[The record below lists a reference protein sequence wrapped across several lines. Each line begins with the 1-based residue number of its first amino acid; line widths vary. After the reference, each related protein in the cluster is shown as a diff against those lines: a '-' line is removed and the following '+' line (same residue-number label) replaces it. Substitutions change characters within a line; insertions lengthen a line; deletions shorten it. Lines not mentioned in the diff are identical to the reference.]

1 MPDVGQ
7 VTLNVAMSPTE
18 LAIGEYEFTKQVAV
32 YDGFVADTVP
42 DVGTITTVA
51 MVL

>member
-1 MPDVGQ
+1 
-7 VTLNVAMSPTE
+7 MSPTE
-18 LAIGEYEFTKQVAV
+18 LACGVYEFTKQVAV
-32 YDGFVADTVP
+32 YDGLVAETVE